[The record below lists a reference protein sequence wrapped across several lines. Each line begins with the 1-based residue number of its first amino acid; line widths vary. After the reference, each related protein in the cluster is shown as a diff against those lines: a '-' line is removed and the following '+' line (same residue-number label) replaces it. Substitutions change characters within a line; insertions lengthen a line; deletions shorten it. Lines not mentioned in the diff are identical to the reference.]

1 MSLDTY
7 GELKTAV
14 ADWLKRADL
23 TSSIPTF
30 VALAEANIRRDVRVR
45 AMEQEATGTLTAVTL
60 ALPTRF
66 LEARRVILGTTV
78 QDYVVPNE
86 WYPLREAGTNQYTI
100 LGESFHF
107 QKLADYA
114 IQYWQAFAAFSADG
128 DTNWLITNAPDVYL
142 WASLEQAAI
151 FIRDDSMAALSRAQ
165 YASAL
170 ARLNATEQRARFG
183 GPLAVRPRLVA

>member
-1 MSLDTY
+1 MAISTF
-7 GELKTAV
+7 GELKSAV
-14 ADWLKRADL
+14 ADWLKRSDL

-45 AMEQEATGTLTAVTL
+45 AMEQEATGTLTTTTL

-66 LEARRVILGTTV
+66 LEARRVVLGDDV
-78 QDYVVPNE
+78 QEYKVPGE
-86 WYPLREAGTNQYTI
+86 WYLVDAAETGEYTI

-114 IQYWQAFAAFSADG
+114 IQYWQGFAAFSADG

-151 FIRDDSMAALSRAQ
+151 FIRDDSMAGIARAQ
-165 YASAL
+165 YQNAI
-170 ARLNATEQRARFG
+170 ARLNATEQKARFG
-183 GPLAVRPRLVA
+183 GPLTVRPRLVA

>member
-78 QDYVVPNE
+78 QDYVTPNE

-100 LGESFHF
+100 LGENFHF
-107 QKLADYA
+107 QKLADYT

>member
-14 ADWLKRADL
+14 ADWLKRSDL
-23 TSSIPTF
+23 TSNIPTF
-30 VALAEANIRRDVRVR
+30 VGLAEANIRRDVRVR

-78 QDYVVPNE
+78 QDYVTPNE
-86 WYPLREAGTNQYTI
+86 WYGLRASSTDQYTI

-107 QKLADYA
+107 QKLANYA
-114 IQYWQAFAAFSADG
+114 IRYWQAFASLSADG
-128 DTNWLITNAPDVYL
+128 DTNWLLTNAPDVYL

-165 YASAL
+165 YQNAL